1 LKYDQVAVDTS
12 FLLKIFLPEDK
23 SDEAEMH
30 WKVWV
35 GDHVE
40 IMAPTLIMFE
50 VSSVIR
56 NKVFRGHLTEREGE
70 EITNLLKQL
79 DISLIYTEE
88 LLDIAWEMGT
98 ILKTPNLYDCFYLAL
113 PKLLKIPLWTADKK
127 LFRSAKKEFPF
138 LNLL

>member
-1 LKYDQVAVDTS
+1 LKYDQVAVDAS

-23 SDEAEMH
+23 SDEAEML

-56 NKVFRGHLTEREGE
+56 NKVFRGNLTEKEGE
-70 EITNLLKQL
+70 EITHLLKQL

-88 LLDIAWEMGT
+88 LLDIAWEIGT

-113 PKLLKIPLWTADKK
+113 PKLLRIPLWTADKK
-127 LFRSAKKEFPF
+127 LFQSAKKEFPF
-138 LNLL
+138 VNLL

>member
-1 LKYDQVAVDTS
+1 MKFDQVALDAS

-23 SDEAEMH
+23 SEEAEIL
-30 WKVWV
+30 WKAWV

-56 NKVFRGHLTEREGE
+56 NKVFRGHLTAEEGE

-79 DISLIYTEE
+79 DLSLIYTDE
-88 LLDIAWEMGT
+88 LLDIAWEIGM
-98 ILKTPNLYDCFYLAL
+98 ILNTPNLYDCFYIAL
-113 PKLLKIPLWTADKK
+113 PKLLGIPLWTANKK
-127 LFRSAKKEFPF
+127 VFQSAKKEFPF
-138 LNLL
+138 INLL